1 MKVPRW
7 LRILLGFGAAIVI
20 ALLGLNAYM
29 AFKPVPKPQ
38 IAQPL
43 VNLLPSAPLG
53 WKAQDEPLAS
63 TPEEQEQVEGVLH
76 FDDAVYRIYD
86 NGQTKIGLYIAHW
99 LPGKYSPA
107 KVGSHSPITCW
118 VHNGWSTVKWDQ
130 DVEQRLAGNPL
141 KPMEVGIFEKDHEKV
156 NVIFWHLVGGTPMHY
171 DLVGWQ
177 NGLAGRI
184 ERLPT
189 LVADFS
195 RYGLDQRKEQLVVR
209 LSSTQPFDGLWADS
223 GFVQFMDQLSRN
235 FDLYVQPPAITG
247 GSQHASL
254 GHYPANEVGARL
266 GLADL

>member
-1 MKVPRW
+1 MKAPRW
-7 LRILLGFGAAIVI
+7 MR
-20 ALLGLNAYM
+20 ALLGLGAVIIVTLLGLNVYM
-29 AFKPVPKPQ
+29 TLKPVPKPQ
-38 IAQPL
+38 IDQPL
-43 VNLLPSAPLG
+43 VKLLPAAPLG
-53 WKAQDEPLAS
+53 WKAQDEPIAS

-86 NGQTKIGLYIAHW
+86 NGQTQVGVYIAHW

-118 VHNGWSTVKWDQ
+118 VHNGWEKLAWEQAVDQ
-130 DVEQRLAGNPL
+130 KITGHTL
-141 KPMEVGIFEKDHEKV
+141 KPMDVGEFEKDHEKV
-156 NVIFWHLVGGTPMHY
+156 HVIFWHLVGGVPMHY

-195 RYGLDQRKEQLVVR
+195 HFGLDQRKEQLVVR
-209 LSSTQPFDGLWADS
+209 LSSNRAFDQLWEDP

-235 FDLYVQPPAITG
+235 FDLYTQPSA
-247 GSQHASL
+247 SDHALHASL
-254 GHYPANEVGARL
+254 ASRQTDVVWTQ
-266 GLADL
+266 